1 MAASQGA
8 ALGTWDV
15 QDRGQGM
22 GWLPAAQNTRKVC
35 GGAGAACVPTE
46 SRVGEPCGHCPG
58 LGDCSSTP
66 DPFLGTRGPGVCPCC
81 QCRGW
86 QCPVPVWAAW
96 ADPGLEHCSMGWVR
110 SCRVG
115 EEPWDGRG
123 AAPAVFAEPTLCPS
137 LRVVESSANT
147 AESCVTSAG
156 GGCWSLGFC
165 HPGARCSGVHGA
177 GTVCPGVGLA
187 SFWPGVTVLLLL
199 HRCWSWDPGK
209 Y

>member
-1 MAASQGA
+1 MCRIGARGWAGFLQHKIPGKSAGGPGLPVSPRSPGWGSPVGTALAWGA
-8 ALGTWDV
+8 AAAPPTPLWEPGDLGCAHAV
-15 QDRGQGM
+15 S
-22 GWLPAAQNTRKVC
+22 
-35 GGAGAACVPTE
+35 AG
-46 SRVGEPCGHCPG
+46 
-58 LGDCSSTP
+58 
-66 DPFLGTRGPGVCPCC
+66 
-81 QCRGW
+81 GW

-110 SCRVG
+110 SCGVG

-137 LRVVESSANT
+137 LRVVESSANM
-147 AESCVTSAG
+147 AEPCVTSAG

-165 HPGARCSGVHGA
+165 HPPLQPGAHCSGVHGA
-177 GTVCPGVGLA
+177 GAVCPGVGLA

-199 HRCWSWDPGK
+199 RGGWSWDPGK